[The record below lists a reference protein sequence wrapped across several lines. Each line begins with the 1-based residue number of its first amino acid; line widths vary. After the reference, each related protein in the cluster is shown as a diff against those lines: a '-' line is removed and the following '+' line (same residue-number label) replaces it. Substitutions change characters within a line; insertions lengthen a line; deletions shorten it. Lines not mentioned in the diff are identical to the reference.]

1 MSKQHIL
8 LAGGTGLVG
17 SRMVQLLREKF
28 DITILTRGDLREAD
42 GIKYLSWKDLS
53 RSGIDPDI
61 VINLAGAGIADKR
74 WTNVRKKELIDSR
87 VKTNELLADYF
98 NANNSKPK
106 LFIGASAVGYYGD
119 RGEEPLTEESQ
130 AGSGFLA
137 ECSIL
142 WEKSS
147 MLFDNIA
154 ERMAIVRIGIVLS
167 TKDGALPKMLMTKA
181 LKTYNYFG
189 DGSQYY
195 SWIHIDDLV
204 GIFEYIINN
213 ETLSGIFNGV
223 TPEPITNKEMTRKI
237 ANAVSGTALV
247 ISAPSMALRLVL
259 GEMAD
264 VILNSTRVYPKNVS
278 AAGFDFKYA
287 NIGTA
292 VLDLIHANI

>member
-1 MSKQHIL
+1 MSRQHIL
-8 LAGGTGLVG
+8 IAGGTGLVG

-28 DITILTRGDLREAD
+28 DITILTRNSLQEVN

-53 RSGIDPDI
+53 QSGIDPDI
-61 VINLAGAGIADKR
+61 VINLSGAGIADKK
-74 WTNVRKKELIDSR
+74 WTSTRKKELIDSR
-87 VKTNELLADYF
+87 VKTNEQLAQYF
-98 NANNSKPK
+98 SSNKLKPK

-119 RGEEPLTEESQ
+119 RGEEHLTEFSQ

-154 ERMAIVRIGIVLS
+154 QRMAIVRIGIVLS
-167 TKDGALPKMLMTKA
+167 TKGGALPKMLMTKA
-181 LKTYNYFG
+181 LKIYNYFG

-213 ETLSGIFNGV
+213 KMLSGIFNGV
-223 TPEPITNKEMTRKI
+223 APEPITNKEMTRKI
-237 ANAVSGTALV
+237 AHAVSGTALL
-247 ISAPSMALRLVL
+247 IPAPSMVLRLVL

-264 VILNSTRVYPKNVS
+264 VILNSTRVYPKNILT
-278 AAGFDFKYA
+278 AGFDFKHTDP
-287 NIGTA
+287 GSA
-292 VLDLIHANI
+292 VLNLIHAKI